1 MATSAKQIIFPDNA
15 IKPIGPYSPAIRMG
29 DFLFISGQI
38 GMDPKTAKLVPGGV
52 VAETR
57 QALEN
62 LGTLINAGGASYE
75 RVVKTTLFLKDIA
88 DFAAVNE
95 IYAQYFK
102 SEPPARSTIQ
112 VSALPGGA
120 LFEIEAIVAI

>member
-1 MATSAKQIIFPDNA
+1 MPTSAKQIIFPDNA

-52 VAETR
+52 GAETR

-62 LGTLINAGGASYE
+62 LGTLIKAGGTSFE
-75 RVVKTTLFLKDIA
+75 RVVKTTLFLKDIG
-88 DFAAVNE
+88 DYAAVNE
-95 IYAQYFK
+95 VYAQYFK

-120 LFEIEAIVAI
+120 LFEIEAIVAL